1 MLGLG
6 PPLHCIWKIWEKMSK
21 NDLFTNIGF
30 RKKIK
35 AKNEKSGSVFPWG
48 MLQGLKWSISTI
60 LGTLFVKKQLLSR
73 PFWNP
78 RWPPLVEIH
87 FFPPTQLFNTYFIVR
102 APMSPHKSLKFST
115 SFFFQFW
122 KDTGIWFMINQHCL
136 WNGSALIWCQ
146 PISWSNTLCETIGCT
161 EYFLSAK

>member
-1 MLGLG
+1 MYQNSQTVFSVSFCSRHKCYISEFSVEKNCRGSQSHFFYLMLGLG

-60 LGTLFVKKQLLSR
+60 LGALFVKKQLLSR
-73 PFWNP
+73 RFWNP

-87 FFPPTQLFNTYFIVR
+87 FFCPQL
-102 APMSPHKSLKFST
+102 SFSIP
-115 SFFFQFW
+115 
-122 KDTGIWFMINQHCL
+122 IWWYQIC
-136 WNGSALIWCQ
+136 
-146 PISWSNTLCETIGCT
+146 IGLPL
-161 EYFLSAK
+161 F